1 MIINFPNGNGG
12 NQEQPPCKDCRSAYF
27 DLEGHIDDCVQMSEI
42 AAHLV
47 SYNSASLAFAVFH
60 LRDMLE
66 ELKEHY
72 YAGHDEC
79 REGAA

>member
-1 MIINFPNGNGG
+1 
-12 NQEQPPCKDCRSAYF
+12 
-27 DLEGHIDDCVQMSEI
+27 MSEI